1 MAHLYESHMSLRVG
15 GEMLIPDEVTRL
27 LGAPPTTSRKKGDV
41 QYHSKDGRETIA
53 KIGLWMLSV
62 EHRTPEDLDGQVA
75 EILGKLTL
83 DLDVWAQLARRF
95 EIDVFCGLFMRES
108 NEGMTLSAKTMLA
121 LGARGIELG
130 LDIYDPTPLERRAR

>member
-1 MAHLYESHMSLRVG
+1 MSLRVG
-15 GEMLIPDEVTRL
+15 GETLIPDEVTRL
-27 LGAPPTTSRKKGDV
+27 LGAQPTKSRKNGDV
-41 QYHSKDGRETIA
+41 QYRAKDGRETIA
-53 KIGLWMLSV
+53 KIGLWMLSA

-75 EILGKLTL
+75 DTLGKLTQ

-108 NEGMTLSAKTMLA
+108 NEGMTLSAKTVLA

-130 LDIYDPTPLERRAR
+130 LDIYDPTPPERRAR